1 MLYSIILTERGVK
14 AGFSLL
20 AHATYDDGRV
30 MVVNENELRTLDG
43 DIHTAAAKLGG
54 KVMTHS
60 EVINTLKTYES

>member
-30 MVVNENELRTLDG
+30 MVVNENELRTLDD
-43 DIHTAAAKLGG
+43 DIHAAAAKLGE
-54 KVMTHS
+54 KHC
-60 EVINTLKTYES
+60 